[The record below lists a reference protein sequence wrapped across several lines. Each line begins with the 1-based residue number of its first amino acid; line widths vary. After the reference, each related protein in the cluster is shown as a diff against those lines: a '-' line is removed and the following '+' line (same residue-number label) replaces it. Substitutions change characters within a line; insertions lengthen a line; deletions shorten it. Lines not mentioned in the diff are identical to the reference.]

1 MEHKNDFDLK
11 VSLKRKEHSKD
22 INGSDKIFT
31 LVEEKLYYTERFWG
45 FKSEKRK
52 AQKKSLKL
60 SDKDQ
65 TAIFSYISENEM
77 NINYQEII
85 KIDERHLRNVFTY
98 IVELNTPEGLTIY
111 QIQSNDQNSDNKSWI
126 KMENLFDLLQDFIE
140 KG

>member
-1 MEHKNDFDLK
+1 MTSQDHFDLK

-31 LVEEKLYYTERFWG
+31 LVEKKLYYTERFWG

-52 AQKKSLKL
+52 AQKKSLEL
-60 SDKDQ
+60 SSKDQ
-65 TAIFSYISENEM
+65 TSIFSYISENKM
-77 NINYQEII
+77 NLNYQEII

-126 KMENLFDLLQDFIE
+126 KMENLFDLLQDFM

>member
-126 KMENLFDLLQDFIE
+126 KMENLFDLLQDFM

>member
-1 MEHKNDFDLK
+1 MTSQDHFDLK

-31 LVEEKLYYTERFWG
+31 LIEKKLYYTERFWG

-60 SDKDQ
+60 SDRERN
-65 TAIFSYISENEM
+65 TIFSFISENQL
-77 NINYQEII
+77 NIDYEEII

-98 IVELNTPEGLTIY
+98 IVELNTPDLSVY
-111 QIQSNDQNSDNKSWI
+111 QMQSNDQNSDNKSWL
-126 KMENLFDLLQDFIE
+126 KMENLFDLLQDFM